1 MSGTGGTREKKS
13 KDFDSD
19 LPPPPPQPK
28 QGTFASLRIRNYR
41 LFFSGQI
48 ISNVGTWMNRIAQ
61 DWLVFTL
68 TGNNPVALGVA
79 AALQFTPTLFLSL
92 YAGVLADRLDKRKL
106 LIALQSAMAG
116 CAVILG
122 VLDVSGWVQLWHV
135 YVLCFVFGCFVA
147 LETPVRQSF
156 TSEMVG
162 ISQITNAVALN
173 SSSFNL
179 ARVVGPALAGVLIIW
194 VGTGMVFMINAVTT
208 VAVITGLLV
217 MRPSELH
224 RGPAVPRRKG
234 QLREGLRYVRG
245 RPDLV
250 VVLTLVF
257 CVSTF
262 GITFFT
268 TLAIMA
274 ANVFHKEADGYGLL
288 STMLAVGTLGGAL
301 LAARRS
307 VRGTPDI
314 RMVFGSALLFG
325 VLTLVAG
332 MMPTYL
338 SFAIA
343 LIPVGLAVMT
353 FMNTANTTV
362 QLSVDQEMRGRVM
375 GLYMLLFL
383 GGNPIAGPLTG
394 WLADQFGG
402 RSTFFFGGA
411 MSIVAALVLWTIL
424 RLRARDAVT
433 LRANDHAAPQG
444 DAHGPVRQE
453 KGSTAQT

>member
-1 MSGTGGTREKKS
+1 MTGTGGTREKKS
-13 KDFDSD
+13 SNFHSD
-19 LPPPPPQPK
+19 LPPPPEQPK

-41 LFFSGQI
+41 LFFSGQVV
-48 ISNVGTWMNRIAQ
+48 SNVGTWMNRIAQ

-79 AALQFTPTLFLSL
+79 AALQFAPTLFLSL

-106 LIALQSAMAG
+106 LILLQSAMAG

-122 VLDVSGWVQLWHV
+122 VLDVSGLVQVWHV
-135 YVLCFVFGCFVA
+135 YVLCLVFGVFVA

-162 ISQITNAVALN
+162 VGQISNAVALN

-179 ARVVGPALAGVLIIW
+179 ARVVGPAVAGLLIIW
-194 VGTGMVFMINAVTT
+194 VGTGVVFLINAATT
-208 VAVITGLLV
+208 AAVITGLLM

-224 RGPAVPRRKG
+224 RGPVIARKKG

-245 RPDLV
+245 RADLV
-250 VVLTLVF
+250 AVLTLVF

-288 STMLAVGTLGGAL
+288 STMLAVGTLAGAL

-307 VRGTPDI
+307 VRGTPRL
-314 RMVFGSALLFG
+314 RMVFGSALVFG
-325 VLTLVAG
+325 VLEIAAG
-332 MMPTYL
+332 LMPTYT

-343 LIPVGLAVMT
+343 LIPVGLVLMT

-375 GLYMLLFL
+375 GLYMLVFL
-383 GGNPIAGPLTG
+383 GGNPIAGPMTG

-402 RSTFFFGGA
+402 RSTFLVGGV
-411 MSIVAALVLWTIL
+411 MSILAALVLGLVL
-424 RLRARDAVT
+424 RWRAG
-433 LRANDHAAPQG
+433 LAARRVEARG
-444 DAHGPVRQE
+444 TV
-453 KGSTAQT
+453 

>member
-1 MSGTGGTREKKS
+1 MLTGTGGTREKKS
-13 KDFDSD
+13 SNFHSD
-19 LPPPPPQPK
+19 LPPPPEQPK

-41 LFFSGQI
+41 LFFSGQVV
-48 ISNVGTWMNRIAQ
+48 SNVGTWMNRIAQ

-79 AALQFTPTLFLSL
+79 AALQFAPTLFLSL

-106 LIALQSAMAG
+106 LILLQSAMAG

-122 VLDVSGWVQLWHV
+122 VLDVSGLVQVWHV
-135 YVLCFVFGCFVA
+135 YVLCLVFGVFVA

-162 ISQITNAVALN
+162 VGQISNAVALN

-179 ARVVGPALAGVLIIW
+179 ARVVGPAVAGLLIIW
-194 VGTGMVFMINAVTT
+194 VGTGVVFLINAATT
-208 VAVITGLLV
+208 AAVITGLLM

-224 RGPAVPRRKG
+224 RGPVIARKKG

-245 RPDLV
+245 RADLV
-250 VVLTLVF
+250 AVLTLVF

-288 STMLAVGTLGGAL
+288 STMLAVGTLAGAL

-307 VRGTPDI
+307 VRGTPRL
-314 RMVFGSALLFG
+314 RMVFGSALVFG
-325 VLTLVAG
+325 VLEIAAG
-332 MMPTYL
+332 LMPTYT

-343 LIPVGLAVMT
+343 LIPVGLVLMT

-375 GLYMLLFL
+375 GLYMLVFL
-383 GGNPIAGPLTG
+383 GGNPIAGPMTG

-402 RSTFFFGGA
+402 RSTFLVGGV
-411 MSIVAALVLWTIL
+411 MSILAALVLGLVL
-424 RLRARDAVT
+424 RWRAG
-433 LRANDHAAPQG
+433 LAARRVEARG
-444 DAHGPVRQE
+444 TV
-453 KGSTAQT
+453 

>member
-1 MSGTGGTREKKS
+1 MLTGAGGTREKKNET
-13 KDFDSD
+13 FDSD
-19 LPPPPPQPK
+19 LPPPPEQPR

-79 AALQFTPTLFLSL
+79 AALQFAPTLLLSL

-116 CAVILG
+116 CAVVLG
-122 VLDVSGWVQLWHV
+122 VLDISGLVQIWHV

-162 ISQITNAVALN
+162 VSQITNAVALN

-179 ARVVGPALAGVLIIW
+179 ARVVGPALAGLLIIW
-194 VGTGMVFMINAVTT
+194 VGTGTVFMINAVTT
-208 VAVITGLLV
+208 VAVITGLLM

-250 VVLTLVF
+250 VVMTLVF

-288 STMLAVGTLGGAL
+288 STMLAVGTLAGAL

-307 VRGTPDI
+307 VRGTPKM

-325 VLTLVAG
+325 VLEIGAG
-332 MMPTYL
+332 LMPTYL
-338 SFAIA
+338 SFALA
-343 LIPVGLAVMT
+343 LIPVGLVLMT

-362 QLSVDQEMRGRVM
+362 QMSVDQEMRGRVM
-375 GLYMLLFL
+375 GLYMLVFL
-383 GGNPIAGPLTG
+383 GGNPIAGPMSG

-402 RSTFFFGGA
+402 RTTFFFGGA
-411 MSIVAALVLWTIL
+411 VSVVAVLVLWTIL
-424 RLRARDAVT
+424 RWRARSGRDLT
-433 LRANDHAAPQG
+433 G
-444 DAHGPVRQE
+444 HGA
-453 KGSTAQT
+453 S